1 MSVHMAQA
9 TIRAECVA
17 DVQTAASKLFAAID
31 AAQPDGVRYAWC
43 LSPDGETFF
52 ALVQVDDGM
61 ENPIP
66 GLPEFKELQANIA
79 DWLAGPPSAQALAVI
94 GSYRLF

>member
-1 MSVHMAQA
+1 MSVQMAEA
-9 TIRAECVA
+9 KIKPENVT
-17 DVQTAASKLFAAID
+17 DVQAAANKMFAAID